1 MVRTR
6 WTKGSRWTAAG
17 LYVLF
22 TVLVTVA
29 VGGVEWAIRLPA
41 VVGAV
46 AVVVAILALALPR
59 QRPPDRQQLYPTGR
73 EVVGW
78 GVGMASMLL
87 ALNLGRLWE
96 GRLGLLVLGGA
107 LAALPVVA
115 IVGWQASRDPR
126 SASSDR

>member
-1 MVRTR
+1 
-6 WTKGSRWTAAG
+6 
-17 LYVLF
+17 
-22 TVLVTVA
+22 VLVTVA

-59 QRPPDRQQLYPTGR
+59 QRPADRQQLYPTGR

-107 LAALPVVA
+107 LAALPVLA